1 MLVCWEAVS
10 LSPQKGVGA
19 TVWATVCWAAA
30 SGWVRA
36 AVDTRKR
43 HNLHGANAFI
53 HQDTPGGA
61 RTCHEV
67 RSVAAAMLRSVPL
80 RRRPPD
86 VGLEIRRRGPT
97 LPGSYLHSY
106 EYSCPV
112 PDVTT
117 ARLLPGRL
125 GSFLGDVTINALNFF
140 LAGPLPPGISW
151 RGPALSPLPPYQPER
166 GLGLSRIPSAGTT
179 CKVSHLKLA
188 TSSWTC

>member
-1 MLVCWEAVS
+1 MITMGSLEEKSSVLVCWEAVS

-86 VGLEIRRRGPT
+86 VGLEIRGVDLHCQGPT
-97 LPGSYLHSY
+97 
-106 EYSCPV
+106 C
-112 PDVTT
+112 TCT
-117 ARLLPGRL
+117 
-125 GSFLGDVTINALNFF
+125 
-140 LAGPLPPGISW
+140 GP
-151 RGPALSPLPPYQPER
+151 
-166 GLGLSRIPSAGTT
+166 GLGIWGSGSSLPIQKDLLGLVRTSVNPLSVT
-179 CKVSHLKLA
+179 
-188 TSSWTC
+188 